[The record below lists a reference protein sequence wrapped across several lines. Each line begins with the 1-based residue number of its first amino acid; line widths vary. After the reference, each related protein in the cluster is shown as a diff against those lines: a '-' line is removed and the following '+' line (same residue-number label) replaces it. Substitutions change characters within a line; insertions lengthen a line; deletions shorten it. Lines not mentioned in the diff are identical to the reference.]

1 MLIAQTGL
9 NPSPLLDIQPGN
21 GSTSFSPWWLLPIA
35 LAVVGITWYIRG
47 QTKRSEQKTRPTR
60 APSTKMGDSKSKK
73 VADSEIGGASRSLAP
88 ADFTTKKTGKSKKRD
103 RKRSQ
108 QLDKSPVSIQRDMP
122 VAHSNSPSGLTPTAL
137 KPSIPSSIAPI
148 ESPFLPLQRTPVNA
162 IFEPLRD
169 VSQLRRKP
177 MHMTPNPSSQTNEV
191 VGSSQQPGGKFER
204 IEASANPIRTN
215 ANRWPASAT
224 QQVKSA
230 VTTTPSP
237 QSPSPSNLKSIQSTV
252 VALPTAPAN
261 GLKGFVSKVK
271 GSVPTS
277 SDSELTVI
285 ASSETEG
292 QSYPT
297 STAE

>member
-1 MLIAQTGL
+1 MVQIAL
-9 NPSPLLDIQPGN
+9 NSSLLLDIQPAV
-21 GSTSFSPWWLLPIA
+21 GSTSYSLWWLLPIA

-60 APSTKMGDSKSKK
+60 APSTKMGASKTKK
-73 VADSEIGGASRSLAP
+73 VADCEIVDASKSLAP

-103 RKRSQ
+103 RKRSR
-108 QLDKSPVSIQRDMP
+108 QLDKSQVSIQRDMP
-122 VAHSNSPSGLTPTAL
+122 VALSNSPSGLTPTAL
-137 KPSIPSSIAPI
+137 KPSVPSSIAPI
-148 ESPFLPLQRTPVNA
+148 ESPLLPLQRTPVNA

-177 MHMTPNPSSQTNEV
+177 MHMTPNPISQTNEV

-204 IEASANPIRTN
+204 IEASANPIRSN

-224 QQVKSA
+224 QQVESA
-230 VTTTPSP
+230 MTTTQSP

-252 VALPTAPAN
+252 VAVPTAPAN

-271 GSVPTS
+271 GSVATS
-277 SDSELTVI
+277 SDSETTVI
-285 ASSETEG
+285 ASSETEV
-292 QSYPT
+292 QCHPT
-297 STAE
+297 PPAE